1 MGKRNL
7 IKSIVFVVVV
17 FGLLIVVGNINT
29 SAPSASVIEAD
40 RQPTTTTTTEPPP
53 PGVAFVVIS
62 NGSFQPSILEL
73 DLTDIH
79 IVQWTNEDALEY
91 EFSSADDLWETFTL
105 SEGDQFEFDFSTV
118 EPAIYRQ
125 KASIGFNR
133 IPGSVDTRP
142 EQ

>member
-1 MGKRNL
+1 LGKRNL

-17 FGLLIVVGNINT
+17 FALLIVVGNVNT
-29 SAPSASVIEAD
+29 SSPSADVIEAD

-79 IVQWTNEDALEY
+79 IVQWTNEDAIEY
-91 EFSSADDLWETFTL
+91 EFSSADDLWEPFTL
-105 SEGDQFEFDFSTV
+105 AEGDQFEFDFSTV
-118 EPAIYRQ
+118 EPAIHRQ